1 MKPCGSGTR
10 LRGRPAR
17 THGRCPTYDV
27 RPPAT
32 ARACWWKRAPTS
44 TITTRAPASRRSI
57 LRRDACA
64 TSRRSRTR
72 APALPSGASHPTER
86 LSRSGQFAW
95 GGGDQV
101 TLLRLATGE
110 KRIVQLKNFKNLS
123 EIAWAP
129 DGRSLFGTTGTLLGG
144 QVLHIG
150 LDGTTQLLHMFE
162 SQIVGNP
169 RPSPDGRLLLVG
181 ATSNAWVLELR

>member
-1 MKPCGSGTR
+1 M
-10 LRGRPAR
+10 LVEAR
-17 THGRCPTYDV
+17 ADEHDHNARAGLSAFD
-27 RPPAT
+27 PAT
-32 ARACWWKRAPTS
+32 GRVRDLAALADKGAGVTFWGVSPDG
-44 TITTRAPASRRSI
+44 TTVAF
-57 LRRDACA
+57 
-64 TSRRSRTR
+64 
-72 APALPSGASHPTER
+72 
-86 LSRSGQFAW
+86 GQFAW